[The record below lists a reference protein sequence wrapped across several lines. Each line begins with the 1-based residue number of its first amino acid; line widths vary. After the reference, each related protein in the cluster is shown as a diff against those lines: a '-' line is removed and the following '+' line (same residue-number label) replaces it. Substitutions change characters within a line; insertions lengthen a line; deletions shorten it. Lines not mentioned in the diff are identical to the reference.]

1 MLTAG
6 TVDAIVGFDGQDLPV
21 TSIYASVERDPGLRE
36 DLQVRMSSMLDQI
49 RPLAKNGSAG
59 HDARLSVR
67 ADIQRIK
74 EALAEERWRP
84 AGVAIFA
91 CSGRGLYE
99 EVPLPRP
106 VRDQV
111 IVGATP
117 YVRPMLSLLDELHR
131 ACVVVVDKAE
141 ARLWEVYQDE
151 MREVGVVRDPALR
164 KPNYAAGQGEDRVR
178 NKAGELAKRHY
189 RNVVSAVEE
198 VFQADRCDLLV
209 IGGHDHEVPA
219 FTEFLPLDL
228 RSKLAGTFSAD
239 PAAATP
245 AGIRHSAGL
254 ILQRHERDAERQL
267 AADVLGTLAAGGL
280 AAAGLEDCLWAGSVA
295 AAQTLLMPDG
305 AGTVPGVVCDDSRWL
320 ALSGD
325 TCPIC
330 GRATRHTWDVLEDL
344 AEAVRAEGGAVRHIA
359 DDDPLREHTVAA
371 QLRFRLPDRADQP
384 DRPAQPDL
392 PA

>member
-1 MLTAG
+1 LLTAG

-151 MREVGVVRDPALR
+151 MREVGVVSDPALR

-189 RNVVSAVEE
+189 RNVVAAVEE
-198 VFQADRCDLLV
+198 EFRTGRCDLLV
-209 IGGHDHEVPA
+209 IGGHDHEVPP

-245 AGIRHSAGL
+245 AGIRHSAGV
-254 ILQRHERDAERQL
+254 ILQRHERAAERQL

-280 AAAGLEDCLWAGSVA
+280 AAAGLADCLWAGSVA
-295 AAQTLLMPDG
+295 AAQTLLMPDS

-320 ALSGD
+320 ALAGD

-330 GRATRHTWDVLEDL
+330 GRPTRHTWDVLEDL

-371 QLRFRLPDRADQP
+371 QLRFRLPDRP
-384 DRPAQPDL
+384 DPL
-392 PA
+392 S

>member
-6 TVDAIVGFDGQDLPV
+6 TVDAIVGFNGQDLPV

-84 AGVAIFA
+84 EGVAIFA

-111 IVGATP
+111 VVGAAP
-117 YVRPMLSLLDELHR
+117 FVGPMLSLLDELHR

-164 KPNYAAGQGEDRVR
+164 KPNYAAGQGEDGVR

-189 RNVVSAVEE
+189 RRVVATIEE
-198 VFQADRCDLLV
+198 VFAADRCDLLV
-209 IGGHDHEVPA
+209 VGGHEHEVPA
-219 FTEFLPLDL
+219 FTEFLPFEL

-239 PAAATP
+239 PATATP

-254 ILQRHERDAERQL
+254 ILQGHERAAERQL
-267 AADVLGTLAAGGL
+267 AADVLGTLGAGGL
-280 AAAGLEDCLWAGSVA
+280 AAAGLADCLWAGSVA
-295 AAQTLLMPDG
+295 AVQTLLVPEG
-305 AGTVPGVVCDDSRWL
+305 AATVPGVVCDDSGWL

-330 GRATRHTWDVLEDL
+330 GKATRHSWDVLEDL
-344 AEAVRAEGGAVRHIA
+344 AEAVRAEGGAVRHLA
-359 DDDPLREHTVAA
+359 DDGLLGEYPVAA
-371 QLRFRLPDRADQP
+371 QLRFQLPDRP
-384 DRPAQPDL
+384 DRPRIL
-392 PA
+392 P

>member
-1 MLTAG
+1 LLTAG

-84 AGVAIFA
+84 AGIAIFA

-189 RNVVSAVEE
+189 RNVVSAIEE
-198 VFQADRCDLLV
+198 VFRADRCDLLV
-209 IGGHDHEVPA
+209 IGGHDYEVPA
-219 FTEFLPLDL
+219 FTEFLPLEL

-239 PAAATP
+239 PAAAAP
-245 AGIRHSAGL
+245 AEVRHSAGL
-254 ILQRHERDAERQL
+254 ILQRHEQAAERQL
-267 AADVLGTLAAGGL
+267 AAEVLGTLAAGGL
-280 AAAGLEDCLWAGSVA
+280 AAAGLPDCLWAGSVA
-295 AAQTLLMPDG
+295 AAQTLLIPDG
-305 AGTVPGVVCDDSRWL
+305 AGTVPGVVCDDSGWL
-320 ALSGD
+320 ALAGD

-330 GRATRHTWDVLEDL
+330 GGSTRHTWDVLEDL
-344 AEAVRAEGGAVRHIA
+344 TEAVRAEGGTVRHIA
-359 DDDPLREHTVAA
+359 DDDRLRDHEVAA
-371 QLRFRLPDRADQP
+371 QLRFRLPDRP
-384 DRPAQPDL
+384 DRPA
-392 PA
+392 

>member
-1 MLTAG
+1 MLTAE
-6 TVDAIVGFDGQDLPV
+6 TVDRIVGFDGQDLPG
-21 TSIYASVERDPGLRE
+21 TSIYAGVEPDPGLRE

-209 IGGHDHEVPA
+209 IGGHDYEVPA
-219 FTEFLPLDL
+219 FTEFLPLEL
-228 RSKLAGTFSAD
+228 RSRLAGTFSAD
-239 PAAATP
+239 PAA
-245 AGIRHSAGL
+245 
-254 ILQRHERDAERQL
+254 E
-267 AADVLGTLAAGGL
+267 
-280 AAAGLEDCLWAGSVA
+280 
-295 AAQTLLMPDG
+295 
-305 AGTVPGVVCDDSRWL
+305 
-320 ALSGD
+320 
-325 TCPIC
+325 
-330 GRATRHTWDVLEDL
+330 
-344 AEAVRAEGGAVRHIA
+344 
-359 DDDPLREHTVAA
+359 
-371 QLRFRLPDRADQP
+371 
-384 DRPAQPDL
+384 
-392 PA
+392 

>member
-1 MLTAG
+1 LLTAG

-99 EVPLPRP
+99 EVPLPRS

-111 IVGATP
+111 MVGATP

-151 MREVGVVRDPALR
+151 MREVDVVRDRALR

-189 RNVVSAVEE
+189 RNVVAAVEH
-198 VFQADRCDLLV
+198 VFREDRCDLLV
-209 IGGHDHEVPA
+209 VGGHDHEVPA
-219 FTEFLPLDL
+219 FTEFLPLEL

-280 AAAGLEDCLWAGSVA
+280 AAAGLADCLWAGSVA

-305 AGTVPGVVCDDSRWL
+305 AGTVPGVVCDDSGWL
-320 ALSGD
+320 ALAGD

-330 GRATRHTWDVLEDL
+330 GQPTRHTWDVLEDL

-359 DDDPLREHTVAA
+359 DDDQLREHTVAA
-371 QLRFRLPDRADQP
+371 QLRFQLPDRPDEPDRP
-384 DRPAQPDL
+384 DRPA
-392 PA
+392 